1 MGGGGGG
8 GGGAYWGAGSGGAEG
23 GGPSPGRV
31 EGPPGFRLF
40 VFLSRWML
48 FLQ

>member
-1 MGGGGGG
+1 MGGGGG

-31 EGPPGFRLF
+31 EVSSGFRLF
-40 VFLSRWML
+40 DFLVRWML